1 MVDSCRLHTQIY
13 VYIYICILY
22 TYTYIHIYTYIYI
35 CIYLHTFSCTLAL
48 TYRSSTI
55 HFPSGGLPQDM
66 LMYSALQRK
75 KALRKTKLFTCACER
90 CAGTGMPWGKPG
102 DSHETS
108 GGFMFFFSS
117 ISSHHVSKSFQ
128 TSRNTPNCDF
138 AKRIIAKICGLNMI
152 ERQFWIVLGMQQL
165 DAIGIS
171 LAKHMTALERTLLHD
186 H

>member
-1 MVDSCRLHTQIY
+1 MVDKDHQYPDLKVMAELWSSTLLLYPYFCNPNPKLWWIHVDYTRRYMYIYIY
-13 VYIYICILY
+13 VY
-22 TYTYIHIYTYIYI
+22 YIHIHIYIYIHIYI

-108 GGFMFFFSS
+108 GGFMFFFRA
-117 ISSHHVSKSFQ
+117 FQ
-128 TSRNTPNCDF
+128 AITSQNHFKHLGTP
-138 AKRIIAKICGLNMI
+138 
-152 ERQFWIVLGMQQL
+152 QTV
-165 DAIGIS
+165 
-171 LAKHMTALERTLLHD
+171 TLLNG
-186 H
+186 

>member
-1 MVDSCRLHTQIY
+1 MYPGPNISFFHHPFPQPRTPTGHVDVQRT
-13 VYIYICILY
+13 
-22 TYTYIHIYTYIYI
+22 
-35 CIYLHTFSCTLAL
+35 AAKE
-48 TYRSSTI
+48 
-55 HFPSGGLPQDM
+55 GAPQDQ
-66 LMYSALQRK
+66 ALHLRLR
-75 KALRKTKLFTCACER
+75 ALRRHRDAMGKT
-90 CAGTGMPWGKPG
+90 
-102 DSHETS
+102 
-108 GGFMFFFSS
+108 GGQPRNIRWLHGFFSS